1 MGYGNWGGCCSSII
15 NGYGGLGFVG
25 PILTLVI
32 TAGIIIGVIV
42 LVIRAVRR
50 LSSRPNT
57 IMNQSNQQKNIQAPL
72 EILQVRYAGGEITRE
87 EYLDMKKDLS

>member
-57 IMNQSNQQKNIQAPL
+57 IMNQSNQQKTYKPHWRFFKCVML
-72 EILQVRYAGGEITRE
+72 AGKSLGKSI
-87 EYLDMKKDLS
+87 